1 MVSLAFLIEGL
12 INFMIFSFFGIGG
25 AADDG
30 LLFSPVTE

>member
-12 INFMIFSFFGIGG
+12 INFMIFSFFGTGG
-25 AADDG
+25 ADDG